1 MNSKTLKHT
10 RLVVVHALFCAVA
23 YLLMFMLRIS
33 GIGGFLTFDAK
44 DAVIIIASMIFGP
57 LSGIIIAFTVA
68 FIEMVTVSATGV
80 WGAIM
85 NFCSSA
91 VFAAVSSVIYNYC
104 PRIKKKL
111 SGAIIGLSVG
121 CASTVIVMLIMNLII
136 TPIYTKMPVS
146 VIASM
151 IVPLLLPFNLIK
163 TILNASIVMLL
174 YKSVSN
180 ILKRSG
186 FIAKSDNSANI
197 RFSKYTVAVFA
208 VSAVIAA
215 ICAMLLI
222 FTLGGQFTLF
232 K

>member
-1 MNSKTLKHT
+1 MNSKTSNRT

-23 YLLMFMLRIS
+23 YLLMFVLRIS

-68 FIEMVTVSATGV
+68 FIEMVTVSGTGI

-91 VFAAVSSVIYNYC
+91 TFAAVSSVIYNYC
-104 PRIKKKL
+104 PKIKKKL

-121 CASTVIVMLIMNLII
+121 CATTVIVMLIMNLII

-186 FIAKSDNSANI
+186 FITKSDSSANI

-208 VSAVIAA
+208 VSAAIAA

-222 FTLGGQFTLF
+222 FTLDGQFTLF